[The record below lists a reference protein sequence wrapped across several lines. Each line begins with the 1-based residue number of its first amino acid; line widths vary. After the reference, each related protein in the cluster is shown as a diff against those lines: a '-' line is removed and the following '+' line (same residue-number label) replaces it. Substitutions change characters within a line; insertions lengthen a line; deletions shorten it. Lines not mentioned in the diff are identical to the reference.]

1 MQIEPEAPHR
11 ESAIRALLLEAFPTA
26 VEADLVEQLRR
37 DGDLVI
43 SRAAIVDESVVG
55 YAALSR
61 MTAPMRALGL
71 GPLAVT
77 GGRQRQ
83 GIGASLIRKCIADAK
98 AAGWQA
104 IFVLGD
110 PAYYG
115 RFGFSTSAAERFETP
130 YAGPY
135 FMVLS
140 LSAEPL
146 VGAGRIDYAPAFR
159 DLE

>member
-1 MQIEPEAPHR
+1 MQIEPETPNR
-11 ESAIRALLLEAFPTA
+11 EAAIRALLLEAFPTA
-26 VEADLVEQLRR
+26 VEADLVERLRR

-43 SRAAIVDESVVG
+43 SRAAVVDESVVG
-55 YAALSR
+55 YVALSR

-71 GPLAVT
+71 GPLAVA
-77 GGRQRQ
+77 GARQRQ
-83 GIGASLIRKCIADAK
+83 GIGASLISESIAEAK
-98 AAGWQA
+98 AGGWQA

-130 YAGPY
+130 YAGPH
-135 FMVLS
+135 FMALS
-140 LSAEPL
+140 LSAESL
-146 VGAGRIDYAPAFR
+146 VGAGRVDYAPAFR